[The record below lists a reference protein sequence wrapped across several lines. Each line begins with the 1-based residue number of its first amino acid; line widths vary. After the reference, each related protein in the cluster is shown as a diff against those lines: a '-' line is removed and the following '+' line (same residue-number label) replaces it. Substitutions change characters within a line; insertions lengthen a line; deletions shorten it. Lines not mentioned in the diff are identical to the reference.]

1 LSSASGNS
9 KNLLPSF
16 LIALLCLIWGSTW
29 LGIKIGL
36 EDSPPFLSAGFRF
49 LIATAFLYI
58 WARKKKVKFA
68 NYRGQ
73 LLKILIPG
81 FFLYY
86 LSYSLV
92 YWSEQYVDS
101 GLTAVLFA
109 TFPLFVAIFA
119 TLFLK
124 DEKLNLIKLLG
135 VIIGFSGIVLIFWES
150 LSFSGENLLIG
161 MIGVILSAV
170 SSAYASV
177 RVKRDLYSVEPV
189 VISTYQ
195 MGLGTLLLLGS
206 GFILEKFSDFELTY
220 KSIGALLYLS
230 FFGSALAFM
239 TYYWLMK
246 KIEVT
251 KLSLIAFITP
261 IVALIL
267 GWLVLKE
274 TITLYLLLGTILVI
288 IGILLVTR
296 YRTVVKTIP

>member
-1 LSSASGNS
+1 MNS
-9 KNLLPSF
+9 TSIKRQNLLPSF
-16 LIALLCLIWGSTW
+16 LIALLCLVWGSTW
-29 LGIKIGL
+29 LGIKVGL

-49 LIATAFLYI
+49 LIATIFLYI
-58 WARKKKVKFA
+58 WAKSRGIRFS

-73 LLKILIPG
+73 ILKILIPG

-92 YWSEQYVDS
+92 YWGEQYINS

-109 TFPLFVAIFA
+109 TFPFFVAIFA
-119 TLFLK
+119 TFLLK
-124 DEKLNLIKLLG
+124 EEKLTGIKLLG
-135 VIIGFSGIVLIFWES
+135 ILTGFSGIILIFWDS
-150 LSFSGENLLIG
+150 LSFSGENVLAG
-161 MIGVILSAV
+161 MSGIILSAV
-170 SSAYASV
+170 SAAYASV
-177 RVKRDLYSVEPV
+177 RVKRDLYSVEPI

-206 GFILEKFSDFELTY
+206 GFLSERLIDFKFTY

-230 FFGSALAFM
+230 FFGSAFAFM

-261 IVALIL
+261 VVALTLGWLIL
-267 GWLVLKE
+267 GE
-274 TITLYLLLGTILVI
+274 IITWYLLLGTILVI
-288 IGILLVTR
+288 FGIWLVTKFR
-296 YRTVVKTIP
+296 ITSRIIP